1 MRASGGSLRLT
12 MLWTLAGNLVFAVT
26 QWGVLVALARL
37 GSAADLGRY
46 TLGLAITTPVFL
58 LLSLQL
64 RGAQAT
70 EPEGSVYRFGHYFTL
85 RIVLSLAALL
95 ICVLYAFTSG
105 VFTNGTST
113 GSGPSTV
120 GPALA
125 PVVVWLGLA
134 KLFDSVSD
142 VCYGHL
148 QARQQLRDV
157 SQSLI
162 ARGILSALLL
172 GVAFALT
179 RQVAWAAAG
188 TALGYLVVLA
198 LFDIPRTS
206 RGTGQWWLPE
216 RSVLLR
222 LTRLTWPLGV
232 AVGLIALNASL
243 PRYFLGQE
251 HGLDSVG
258 LFTAMSYVTV
268 AGSMVITALGQAATT
283 PLARLAEGVDLGPF
297 RALLG
302 RLLLFGTGLGLLGVG
317 GAALLGRP
325 LLGGLYGA
333 GYAQDVPV
341 FTLLMGAAGLSYV
354 ASFAGFGMTA
364 LRQFRA
370 QIPLFTVTS
379 GVLLVA
385 CWLLVPASGLMGAA
399 WATLLSAV
407 VQLLGSLWIVWL
419 ELRRR
424 TAGRA
429 SAQVAG

>member
-1 MRASGGSLRLT
+1 MRASRVSLRLT
-12 MLWTLAGNLVFAVT
+12 MLWTLSGNLVFAVT
-26 QWGVLVALARL
+26 QWGVLVVLARL
-37 GSAADLGRY
+37 GSTADLGRY

-70 EPEGSVYRFGHYFTL
+70 EPEGSLYRFGHYFTL

-95 ICVLYAFTSG
+95 ICVLYAFSSG
-105 VFTNGTST
+105 AF
-113 GSGPSTV
+113 GSGLPTV

-125 PVVVWLGLA
+125 PVVIWLGLA

-148 QARQQLRDV
+148 QARQQLREV

-162 ARGILSALLL
+162 ARGVLSVLLL

-198 LFDIPRTS
+198 LFDIPRTR
-206 RGTGQWWLPE
+206 RGTGHWWRPE
-216 RSVLLR
+216 RAILLQ

-243 PRYFLGQE
+243 PRYFLGRE
-251 HGLDSVG
+251 RGLDAVG

-283 PLARLAEGVDLGPF
+283 PLARLAEGLDLNPF

-302 RLLLFGTGLGLLGVG
+302 RLLLFGTGLGVLGVV

-385 CWLLVPASGLMGAA
+385 CWLLIPTYGLMGAA

>member
-1 MRASGGSLRLT
+1 MQAQAARVSLRLT
-12 MLWTLAGNLVFAVT
+12 MLWTLSGNLVFAVT
-26 QWGVLVALARL
+26 QWGVLVVLARL

-70 EPEGSVYRFGHYFTL
+70 EPGDSLYRFGHYFTL
-85 RIVLSLAALL
+85 RIILSLTALL
-95 ICVLYAFTSG
+95 ICVLYAFT
-105 VFTNGTST
+105 NGAF

-148 QARQQLRDV
+148 QARQQLREV

-162 ARGILSALLL
+162 ARGLLSVLLL
-172 GVAFALT
+172 GVTFALT

-188 TALGYLVVLA
+188 TALGYLVVLV
-198 LFDIPRTS
+198 LFDIPRTR
-206 RGTGQWWLPE
+206 RGTGHWWLPE
-216 RSVLLR
+216 RAILLQ

-243 PRYFLGQE
+243 PRYFLGRE
-251 HGLDSVG
+251 RGLDSVG
-258 LFTAMSYVTV
+258 VFTAMSYVTV

-283 PLARLAEGVDLGPF
+283 PLARLAEGRDLGPF

-302 RLLLFGTGLGLLGVG
+302 RLLLFGTGLGILGVL

-354 ASFAGFGMTA
+354 GSFAGFGMTA
-364 LRQFRA
+364 LRQFRV
-370 QIPLFTVTS
+370 QIPLFLVTF

-385 CWLLVPASGLMGAA
+385 CWLLIPASGLMGAA

-407 VQLLGSLWIVWL
+407 VQLLGSLSIVWL
-419 ELRRR
+419 ELRRK
-424 TAGRA
+424 TAGQA
-429 SAQVAG
+429 SAPAAG